1 MKKNKFTYYQNL
13 IRLWLFKAVL
23 LFSVFSFSGYN
34 LQIQS
39 AVTESVQTELIES
52 RTRKSVYRQKKNTNK
67 YSKTLLASL
76 LLNIQSSNIWS
87 ILNYNTVLNTKF
99 KSYRN
104 RIVLYSITSTKIR
117 FKIQPTSS
125 EEDTPPLSFC

>member
-23 LFSVFSFSGYN
+23 FFSVFSFSGFN

-39 AVTESVQTELIES
+39 AINESVKTELVES
-52 RTRKSVYRQKKNTNK
+52 RIRKPVYGLKKNTNK
-67 YSKTLLASL
+67 YSKTLLASPL
-76 LLNIQSSNIWS
+76 LDIKSLNIWA
-87 ILNYNTVLNTKF
+87 ILNHNTILKTKF

-104 RIVLYSITSTKIR
+104 RIVLYSITSIKTR
-117 FKIQPTSS
+117 FKIPPTSS
-125 EEDTPPLSFC
+125 EDETSPLSVS